1 MSESLLHRWSKQKA
15 ETTEEELP
23 STEIQDQESETDTDS
38 DTEAT
43 ASADSEQT
51 EQTEQEEKAPIELPP
66 IESLSEDSDYS
77 LFMSPE
83 VDENLKKLAL
93 RKLFK
98 SPFFNV
104 VDGLNDYDDDFTT
117 FELLGDIVT
126 SDMKFHEERKKAEEA
141 LKRQQAA
148 ESGEVS
154 EPIESE
160 ALGSE
165 QTEEEEPSGTND
177 EVLPSDDDIVAKDV
191 QDPEQ
196 ESNSDEPV
204 V

>member
-1 MSESLLHRWSKQKA
+1 MSNSLLHRWSKQKA
-15 ETTEEELP
+15 EGTEKELP
-23 STEIQDQESETDTDS
+23 STEIQDQQTETETDS
-38 DTEAT
+38 DAEAI
-43 ASADSEQT
+43 ASEEIEQT
-51 EQTEQEEKAPIELPP
+51 EQTEQEDEAPVELPP
-66 IESLSEDSDYS
+66 IESLSEESDYS

-83 VDENLKKLAL
+83 VDEKLRKLAL

-98 SPFFNV
+98 SPAFNV

-154 EPIESE
+154 ETIESD
-160 ALGSE
+160 SE
-165 QTEEEEPSGTND
+165 RTEEEESSVASD
-177 EVLPSDDDIVAKDV
+177 EVLPSDDDIAAKDV
-191 QDPEQ
+191 QNPEQ

>member
-1 MSESLLHRWSKQKA
+1 MSESLLRRWSKQKIEA
-15 ETTEEELP
+15 TEEELP
-23 STEIQDQESETDTDS
+23 STEIQEEETETDTDS
-38 DTEAT
+38 DAEAT
-43 ASADSEQT
+43 AAAEIEQT
-51 EQTEQEEKAPIELPP
+51 EQTEEEEKAPVELPP
-66 IESLSEDSDYS
+66 IESLSEESDFS

-83 VDENLKKLAL
+83 VDEKLRKLAL

-98 SPFFNV
+98 SPAFNV

-141 LKRQQAA
+141 LKKQQAA
-148 ESGEVS
+148 ESEEVS
-154 EPIESE
+154 EPAESE
-160 ALGSE
+160 TLGSDR
-165 QTEEEEPSGTND
+165 TEEEETSGSGD
-177 EVLPSDDDIVAKDV
+177 ETLPSDDDIVAKDV
-191 QDPEQ
+191 QQPEQ

>member
-1 MSESLLHRWSKQKA
+1 M
-15 ETTEEELP
+15 P
-23 STEIQDQESETDTDS
+23 STEIQDQEIETDADS
-38 DTEAT
+38 DAEAT
-43 ASADSEQT
+43 ASAEIEQT
-51 EQTEQEEKAPIELPP
+51 EQTEQEEKAPVELPP

-83 VDENLKKLAL
+83 VDENLRKLAL

-98 SPFFNV
+98 SPLFNV

-141 LKRQQAA
+141 LKRQQADEA
-148 ESGEVS
+148 GEVS

-165 QTEEEEPSGTND
+165 RTEEEEPSDTSD
-177 EVLPSDDDIVAKDV
+177 EALPPNDDDIVAKDV
-191 QDPEQ
+191 QEPER

-204 V
+204 A

>member
-1 MSESLLHRWSKQKA
+1 MSKSLLHRWSKQKA
-15 ETTEEELP
+15 EVTDEELP
-23 STEIQDQESETDTDS
+23 STEIQDQE
-38 DTEAT
+38 TEIDT
-43 ASADSEQT
+43 ASDAEASASAEIEQT
-51 EQTEQEEKAPIELPP
+51 EQTEQEEKAPVELPP
-66 IESLSEDSDYS
+66 IESLGEDSDYS

-83 VDENLKKLAL
+83 VDEKLKKLAL

-98 SPFFNV
+98 TPAFNV

-141 LKRQQAA
+141 LKRQQAD

-165 QTEEEEPSGTND
+165 QTEEEEPTGTND
-177 EVLPSDDDIVAKDV
+177 ETLPSDEDLVAKDV

-196 ESNSDEPV
+196 DSNSDDPV
-204 V
+204 A

>member
-1 MSESLLHRWSKQKA
+1 MSESLLHRWSKQKIEA
-15 ETTEEELP
+15 TEEELP
-23 STEIQDQESETDTDS
+23 STEIQDEETETDTDS
-38 DTEAT
+38 DAEAT
-43 ASADSEQT
+43 AAAEIEQT
-51 EQTEQEEKAPIELPP
+51 DQTEEEEKAPVELPP
-66 IESLSEDSDYS
+66 IESLSEESDYS

-83 VDENLKKLAL
+83 VDEKLRKLAL

-98 SPFFNV
+98 SPAFNV

-141 LKRQQAA
+141 LKKQQEADS
-148 ESGEVS
+148 EEVS
-154 EPIESE
+154 EPAESE
-160 ALGSE
+160 TLGSE
-165 QTEEEEPSGTND
+165 RTEEEESSGTGD
-177 EVLPSDDDIVAKDV
+177 EALPSDDTVAKDV
-191 QDPEQ
+191 QEPEP

>member
-1 MSESLLHRWSKQKA
+1 MSESLLHRWSKQKVEA
-15 ETTEEELP
+15 TEEELP
-23 STEIQDQESETDTDS
+23 STEIQDQETETEPDS

-43 ASADSEQT
+43 ASAEIEQT
-51 EQTEQEEKAPIELPP
+51 EQTEQEEKEPIELPS
-66 IESLSEDSDYS
+66 IESLGEDSDYS

-141 LKRQQAA
+141 LKRQQTA

-165 QTEEEEPSGTND
+165 QTEEEEPSCTGD

-196 ESNSDEPV
+196 ESNSDEPIA
-204 V
+204 

>member
-1 MSESLLHRWSKQKA
+1 M
-15 ETTEEELP
+15 P
-23 STEIQDQESETDTDS
+23 SPEIQDQETETDS
-38 DTEAT
+38 DSVTEAT
-43 ASADSEQT
+43 ASAETEQT
-51 EQTEQEEKAPIELPP
+51 EQTEQEEKAPVELPP

-83 VDENLKKLAL
+83 VDEKVKKLAL

-141 LKRQQAA
+141 LKRQQEA
-148 ESGEVS
+148 ESEEVS

-165 QTEEEEPSGTND
+165 RTEEEEPSGTSD
-177 EVLPSDDDIVAKDV
+177 EVLPSDDGIVAKDV

-204 V
+204 A

>member
-1 MSESLLHRWSKQKA
+1 MSESLLHRWSKQKGEA
-15 ETTEEELP
+15 TEEELP

-38 DTEAT
+38 DAEAT
-43 ASADSEQT
+43 ASAETEQT
-51 EQTEQEEKAPIELPP
+51 EQTEQEEKAPVELPP
-66 IESLSEDSDYS
+66 IESLSEDSDFS

-83 VDENLKKLAL
+83 VDENLRKLAL

-148 ESGEVS
+148 ESEEIS

-160 ALGSE
+160 AIGSE
-165 QTEEEEPSGTND
+165 RTEEEEPSVASD
-177 EVLPSDDDIVAKDV
+177 EVLPSDDDIVAKDI
-191 QDPEQ
+191 QDPDQ

-204 V
+204 A